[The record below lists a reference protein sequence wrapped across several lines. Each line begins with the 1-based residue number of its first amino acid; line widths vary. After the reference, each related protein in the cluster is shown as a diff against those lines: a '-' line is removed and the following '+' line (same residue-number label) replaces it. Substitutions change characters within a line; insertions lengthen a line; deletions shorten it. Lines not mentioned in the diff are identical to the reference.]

1 MADTV
6 TGQSSGQATGQAE
19 AQGQAQGHV
28 AGQPARPRVLGVC
41 IGPARRHIVVQML
54 GEVVAAGGS
63 ALLVTA
69 DGAVAAGLPPGVE
82 ALDLVDDERRV
93 GVHTLLRPHR
103 VWQLWGGS
111 RPYRAVRP
119 WVLWRAL
126 RRRLDVV
133 QLDALDH
140 IVIVSV
146 ESWPITWQLCRR
158 SSSVTYGWD
167 VPPTLF
173 TPPPPAA
180 PPTSPSPAPPPP
192 TPR

>member
-1 MADTV
+1 
-6 TGQSSGQATGQAE
+6 
-19 AQGQAQGHV
+19 
-28 AGQPARPRVLGVC
+28 
-41 IGPARRHIVVQML
+41 ML

-63 ALLVTA
+63 ALLLIA
-69 DGAVAAGLPPGVE
+69 DGAAPEDLPPGVE
-82 ALDLVDDERRV
+82 VLDLVADERRV

-103 VWQLWGGS
+103 VWQLWGTS

-133 QLDALDH
+133 RLDELDH

-167 VPPTLF
+167 VPAALFARTPTPSERNVTLHSSGERDV
-173 TPPPPAA
+173 TLRSGGMSVIPAR
-180 PPTSPSPAPPPP
+180 PLLPSPGV
-192 TPR
+192 RHDG

>member
-1 MADTV
+1 MA
-6 TGQSSGQATGQAE
+6 E
-19 AQGQAQGHV
+19 IV
-28 AGQPARPRVLGVC
+28 AGHSAEPSTQPTTGPTTGHTTAPTTGPAARPRVLGVC

-63 ALLVTA
+63 ALLLIA
-69 DGAVAAGLPPGVE
+69 DGAAPDDLPPGVE
-82 ALDLVDDERRV
+82 VLDLVADERRV

-103 VWQLWGGS
+103 VWQLWGTS

-133 QLDALDH
+133 RLDELDH

-167 VPPTLF
+167 VPAALF
-173 TPPPPAA
+173 ART
-180 PPTSPSPAPPPP
+180 P
-192 TPR
+192 TPQ